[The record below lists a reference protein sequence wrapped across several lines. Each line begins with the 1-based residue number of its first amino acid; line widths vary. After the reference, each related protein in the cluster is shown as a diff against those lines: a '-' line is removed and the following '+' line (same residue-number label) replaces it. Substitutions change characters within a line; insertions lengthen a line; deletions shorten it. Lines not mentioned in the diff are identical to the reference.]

1 MSQAGQNVRH
11 DDIFV
16 GFKPIDDLHR
26 EFQQIV
32 DALNDPAEA
41 DYGGH
46 LLALHEH
53 MLRHTALEEELMLQ
67 ENFPHYTLH
76 KHEHDRFV
84 ERVAE
89 MRRRLDGGDI
99 DGVRRY
105 ASELMSWFAT
115 HAQNH
120 DAQLAAYLKGE
131 SGGRR

>member
-1 MSQAGQNVRH
+1 MSQAGQKVRH

-53 MLRHTALEEELMLQ
+53 MLRHTALEEALMLQ

-89 MRRRLDGGDI
+89 MRRRFDGGDI

-120 DAQLAAYLKGE
+120 DAQLATYLKGG
-131 SGGRR
+131 SGGR